1 MKTSQSSRSPQSP
14 RMPRTSSQHSRSPQ
28 SPRTSSPHSPR
39 TSSRSPRTLSL
50 SRSSSRASP
59 SRSSSRLLRSRL
71 SPRAPRPSSSLTLS
85 RVDSVASQQDSVRAR
100 LKRAAQDG
108 ADLRPRKKR
117 RAIAIPE
124 SGDSDASADA
134 VSDDDEYEVV
144 RVSQHRENDGQRQYL
159 VTWEDGSTA
168 WKDGGDLEGC
178 AKLIQLYERYIGKYP
193 DKMITYAKFIHRDVP
208 AMRLMAA
215 NHGDDCA
222 VHAVA
227 TLFLM
232 IGLHEEA
239 MALEKLGRAFIA
251 SLTVKSSD
259 RVVPSSRSR
268 GLKFVELIRFLRD
281 EVPKV
286 GWRIDLDAF
295 SKKNWYCGQKK
306 GWEAVAALAFS
317 EKMEEG

>member
-1 MKTSQSSRSPQSP
+1 
-14 RMPRTSSQHSRSPQ
+14 
-28 SPRTSSPHSPR
+28 
-39 TSSRSPRTLSL
+39 
-50 SRSSSRASP
+50 
-59 SRSSSRLLRSRL
+59 
-71 SPRAPRPSSSLTLS
+71 
-85 RVDSVASQQDSVRAR
+85 DSVRAR

-124 SGDSDASADA
+124 SDDSDASADA

-144 RVSQHRENDGQRQYL
+144 RVSQHREKDGQRQYL

-178 AKLIQLYERYIGKYP
+178 AKLVQLYERYIGKYP

-317 EKMEEG
+317 EKMEEGLYLVHAYKKTKEGHCVALQYKDEEMMVQENGVSSGIGDQFWITDISFVRRVRLFPIFS